1 MKLKTISFKIDENT
15 LLALDILSGETGIN
29 RSELIRKA
37 IIVYLTHIKET
48 KKQKARI
55 KVLKE

>member
-1 MKLKTISFKIDENT
+1 MRLKTISFKIDEGT
-15 LLALDILSGETGIN
+15 LLALDILSGETGVN

-37 IIVYLTHIKET
+37 IMVYLKET
-48 KKQKARI
+48 KREKSRI